1 MNILKYIDLFL
12 LLLIVKYWN
21 LNVLI
26 QILGKSWIGVTTRY
40 TSQRFCATKSR
51 NDEFTIQCDDKFMT
65 QLNDNLLN
73 GIYSEM

>member
-1 MNILKYIDLFL
+1 M
-12 LLLIVKYWN
+12 
-21 LNVLI
+21 
-26 QILGKSWIGVTTRY
+26 TTRY

-73 GIYSEM
+73 GIYREM